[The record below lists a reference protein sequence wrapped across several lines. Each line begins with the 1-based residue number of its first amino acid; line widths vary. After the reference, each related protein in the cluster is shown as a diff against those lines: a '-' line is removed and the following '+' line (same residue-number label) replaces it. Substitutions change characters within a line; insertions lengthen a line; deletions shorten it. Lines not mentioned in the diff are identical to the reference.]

1 MPVKV
6 SCGRQGMLGLAQ
18 LFDSHHELLPLVGP
32 LWLYVCRVVM
42 FYLTRTKFVQISL
55 TLSKMSDT
63 YMLQSFCSNATFITL
78 CMYQE
83 MDVNYLI
90 VIEVL
95 NINVDSSQFHVY
107 YRLQTYD
114 INYLNMAKM
123 CLKVI
128 KVNCCR
134 LMRHCH
140 LKTLHV

>member
-1 MPVKV
+1 MV
-6 SCGRQGMLGLAQ
+6 GLAQ

-32 LWLYVCRVVM
+32 LWLYVCRVVR
-42 FYLTRTKFVQISL
+42 FYLTRTKFVRISL

-95 NINVDSSQFHVY
+95 NINVDSSQFHV
-107 YRLQTYD
+107 
-114 INYLNMAKM
+114 
-123 CLKVI
+123 
-128 KVNCCR
+128 
-134 LMRHCH
+134 
-140 LKTLHV
+140 